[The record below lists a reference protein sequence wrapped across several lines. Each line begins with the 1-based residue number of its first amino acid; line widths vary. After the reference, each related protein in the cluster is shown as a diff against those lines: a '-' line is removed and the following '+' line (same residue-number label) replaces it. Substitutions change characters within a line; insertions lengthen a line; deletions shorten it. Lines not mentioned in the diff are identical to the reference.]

1 MKLRAL
7 RYTLLLSGLF
17 GISFLLRASL
27 PSVAT
32 GTWVAAGSMSA
43 ARSGACTVA
52 LNDGRLL
59 ISGGAD
65 ANGPT
70 ATADL
75 FSTTGSWSAAASMNS
90 PRSHQSCAVLQDG
103 RVLAVCSWPAEQLR
117 AAELQIRRK
126 FMIPARVPG
135 RKPD

>member
-1 MKLRAL
+1 
-7 RYTLLLSGLF
+7 
-17 GISFLLRASL
+17 
-27 PSVAT
+27 
-32 GTWVAAGSMSA
+32 MSA

-103 RVLAVCSWPAEQLR
+103 RVLVG
-117 AAELQIRRK
+117 RRNNFGRRNYK
-126 FMIPARVPG
+126 FG
-135 RKPD
+135 ENL